1 VLAVKIPVVPWKG
14 DSKVPVPE
22 AAILIQ
28 STRYFGDEEGYAL
41 VELRD
46 GLKVLARGWSFGR
59 PVGDPFVSLTLH
71 GVPEGDFLR
80 AVELLPIDAILQGSG
95 APIMEDDVQVGIAWA
110 AGEPLILAV
119 TSIELAY
126 I

>member
-1 VLAVKIPVVPWKG
+1 MHAKISVMPWKG

-22 AAILIQ
+22 AVILVQ
-28 STRYFGDEEGYAL
+28 PTRYYEDEEGYGP
-41 VELRD
+41 VEVGGIKL
-46 GLKVLARGWSFGR
+46 LAKGWQLGR
-59 PVGDPFVSLTLH
+59 PVGEPFVSLRLD

-80 AVELLPIDAILQGSG
+80 ALDTFDVDSILEGSG
-95 APIMEDDVQVGIAWA
+95 NAIMEDDVQVGIAWA